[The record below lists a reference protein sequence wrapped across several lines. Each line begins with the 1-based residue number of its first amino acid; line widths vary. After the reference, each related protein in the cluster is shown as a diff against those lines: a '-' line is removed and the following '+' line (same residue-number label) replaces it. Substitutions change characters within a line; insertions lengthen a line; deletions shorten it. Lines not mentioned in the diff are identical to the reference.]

1 MAGNSNAVQSDANTV
16 NGRKPKSRL
25 ARRLSK
31 MSGKGLLLLLA
42 PIYFVPS
49 IILYFTPV
57 RFFILPGPQR
67 IGHLAADLDWY
78 LKQTI
83 IGEHPRF
90 RLVLLLSDEE
100 CANPCLLSY
109 WEKYI
114 LVVRSKVYRSIL
126 WPFLFFDYLQVSIHE
141 TRHAVGRHGIRPT
154 VLRRWGDRPP
164 LLQLS
169 DSHRER
175 GEEALRMLGV
185 PPGAWF
191 VCVHSRESGFS
202 PEIAHLHSYR
212 NSPISS
218 YALAMEAIVQRGGW
232 CIRMGDP
239 TMEPMEPMRG
249 VVDYAHS
256 TQKSDW
262 TDIFLCA
269 SCRFFLGNTSGL
281 SMAST
286 VFGVPVALANLIPM
300 HVMYRFL
307 AADVGIPKL
316 LRKHSGEYVTFDENF
331 NSPIANIRRPA
342 EFEKNGLVCIDNSPE
357 EIRDLAVEMLDRID
371 NKAAYTGED
380 EKRQADLRNLF
391 EINRG
396 KTGPDS
402 RVGRDFLRKYSHLV

>member
-1 MAGNSNAVQSDANTV
+1 MAGNSNTVQSDTSAV

-25 ARRLSK
+25 AKRLSRLATK
-31 MSGKGLLLLLA
+31 SLLLLLA

-49 IILYFTPV
+49 IILYFTSV
-57 RFFILPGPQR
+57 RFFILNGPYR
-67 IGHLAADLDWY
+67 IGHLAFDPDIF

-126 WPFLFFDYLQVSIHE
+126 WPFQFFDYVQVNPLE
-141 TRHAVGRHGIRPT
+141 TRKAMGQHGMRPAVLG
-154 VLRRWGDRPP
+154 RWGGRPP
-164 LLQLS
+164 LLELS

-175 GEEALRMLGV
+175 GEEALRALGV

-191 VCVHSRESGFS
+191 VCVHSREGGFS
-202 PEIAHLHSYR
+202 PEVEHLHSYR

-232 CIRMGDP
+232 CVRMGDA
-239 TMEPMEPMRG
+239 TMAPVEPMRG

-256 TQKSDW
+256 AQKSDW
-262 TDIFLCA
+262 MDIFLCA
-269 SCRFFLGNTSGL
+269 SCRFLLGANSGL
-281 SMAST
+281 NMAST
-286 VFGVPVALANLIPM
+286 VFGVPVALANVIPM

-307 AADVGIPKL
+307 TADMAIPKL
-316 LRKHSGEYVTFDENF
+316 LRKRSGEYVTFDENF

-342 EFEKNGLVCIDNSPE
+342 EFEKNGLVCVDNNPE
-357 EIRDLAVEMLDRID
+357 EIRDLAVEMLDRLD

-380 EKRQADLRNLF
+380 EKRQTDLRNLF
-391 EINRG
+391 EMKRN
-396 KTGPDS
+396 KNGPDS
-402 RVGRDFLRKYSHLV
+402 RVGRDFLRKYSDLI